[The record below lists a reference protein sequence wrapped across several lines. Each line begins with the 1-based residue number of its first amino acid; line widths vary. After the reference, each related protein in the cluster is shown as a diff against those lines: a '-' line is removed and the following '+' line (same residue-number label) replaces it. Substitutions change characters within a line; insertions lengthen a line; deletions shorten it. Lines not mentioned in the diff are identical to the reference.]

1 MARSLFGARD
11 TCEAC
16 KSIDIRCWYREGRLV
31 AGHSFS
37 WSWSCLGESS
47 GTINVRVEED
57 AVVLTYGARSLLA
70 AEWKPIEQRVP
81 ITWTDCHFGGRRPWF
96 NCCARV
102 NDRYC
107 GRRVAVLYAAG
118 ELFACRSCY
127 NLAYESQQ
135 GSSTLRSL
143 SRSLKIR
150 VRLGGSP
157 DPLGPFPEK
166 PRGMHWRTYLRLR
179 AHCEA
184 RAIAFGDARSSDKEI
199 GATTDPSSHERH
211 PKLKGPHNV
220 PT

>member
-16 KSIDIRCWYREGRLV
+16 KSIDVRRWYRDGQLV
-31 AGHSFS
+31 AGHSFR
-37 WSWSCLGESS
+37 WSWACLGEPS
-47 GTINVRVEED
+47 GTIKVRVEED
-57 AVVLTYGARSLLA
+57 AIVLIYSARSLLA

-81 ITWTDCHFGGRRPWF
+81 MTWTNCHFGGRRPWF
-96 NCCARV
+96 TGCASV
-102 NDRYC
+102 NGRRC

-118 ELFACRSCY
+118 ALFACRSCY

-135 GSSTLRSL
+135 GSPALRSL

-150 VRLGGSP
+150 MRLGSP

-166 PRGMHWRTYLRLR
+166 PHGMHWRTYLRLR
-179 AHCEA
+179 ARAEA
-184 RAIAFGDARSSDKEI
+184 AEATEFGHVQPPDRETRAATGARRID
-199 GATTDPSSHERH
+199 RH
-211 PKLKGPHNV
+211 PKLKRVHDV